1 MQVLA
6 FVDLTNRKLNSTL
19 GGSTLTLPELVQGDE
34 IRIGL
39 RFAEQIEGTATE
51 VTRTLNSLRAS
62 IGLVD
67 ARPTGGTF
75 QLHVDGDPV
84 GSPLAFDATA
94 AQVQAALD
102 AAYTSSVTV
111 TFKDGSWLVDVA
123 NATEANLPITGT
135 SVNLEPSCHVRV
147 RSYLV
152 GSKKR
157 HEIRLIRS
165 PFAATSIFSNILP
178 AMPEIIRIQAGGND
192 NTTEWDEIQA
202 LKISP
207 FFRGTYQLRRGYK
220 RSGELSIEDGAEEIQ
235 EAIAKLA
242 DDGGSFTVTNPS
254 NNTAHITF
262 GGDMG
267 GMSHELLE
275 VEVFSAPPGDPTF
288 VLNLNTAELADAL
301 RAVDNITTAVLE
313 VEMTV
318 EDENDPDTLYTI
330 TPIRVPVRIVRE
342 LNWEGLETAANI
354 DWLRPP
360 HGRTYIPFTED
371 QIITGSQHYVAP
383 VGDGTNTEYTLT
395 HNLGTRDLHVTLRK
409 NDGESAI
416 VDRQFSLD
424 GDDLYISY
432 AVTLDSEDDLT
443 IKFKTPPTT
452 NQYVATITTAGPISA
467 FQAHSHTIEQI
478 EGLHL
483 ILDDLGSRVETLETF
498 IPTAGV
504 SSEDN
509 KQVSVASWELPKIFE
524 VFPTRSTV
532 DADDVVSIEIDKL
545 PRNGGLLPAKYL
557 TGSPTVANT
566 IPTNPSQS
574 TVYQYTDTTKGLAIP
589 GYLGRKGKT
598 IAAPAFY
605 AWDGRG
611 FYQVEKIV
619 DSETVYYPADFSRE
633 LFRIHVNE
641 KQLRFGKT
649 FSLDFSFVAAVFNSN
664 TSVHWGVVIDIGIP
678 QGSPTTPS
686 NISTV
691 NFLPPSLDHSIM
703 LTSVP
708 SAHSFGL
715 RVTRKLEN
723 LLPVYKVDRVLYG
736 ANEVSNTALTTAN
749 FIVRGRLARFDTDN
763 NSPDPR
769 GLVAFNGMDATLGD
783 DQNDTS
789 GEVKFGIAKI

>member
-6 FVDLTNRKLNSTL
+6 FVDLTNRRLNSTL

-39 RFAEQIEGTATE
+39 RFSEQIEGTATE

-123 NATEANLPITGT
+123 DAIEAEYQVTGT

-152 GSKKR
+152 GTKKR

-178 AMPEIIRIQAGGND
+178 AMPAVTRIQAGGSD

-202 LKISP
+202 LKINP
-207 FFRGTYQLRRGYK
+207 YFRGTYQLHRGYK

-235 EAIAKLA
+235 TAIAKLA
-242 DDGGSFTVTNPS
+242 DDGGSFTVTNPA

-262 GGDMG
+262 GGSMG
-267 GMSHELLE
+267 GLPQELLE

-313 VEMTV
+313 VEMTI
-318 EDENDPDTLYTI
+318 EDENDPETLYTI
-330 TPIRVPVRIVRE
+330 TPIRVPVRIIRE

-383 VGDGTNTEYTLT
+383 IGDGTSTEYTLS

-443 IKFKTPPTT
+443 IKFKTPPTA
-452 NQYVATITTAGPISA
+452 NQYVATITTAGPVSA

-478 EGLHL
+478 EGLQL
-483 ILDDLGSRVETLETF
+483 IIEDLGGRMETLETF
-498 IPTAGV
+498 VPTSGI
-504 SSEDN
+504 SSEN
-509 KQVSVASWELPKIFE
+509 ASTQTTVASWELPKIFE
-524 VFPTRSTV
+524 VFPTRATI
-532 DADDVVSIEIDKL
+532 DAEDVVSIELDKL

-557 TGSPTVANT
+557 AGSPTVANT
-566 IPTNPSQS
+566 IPTNPSQNA
-574 TVYQYTDTTKGLAIP
+574 VYSYTDTSKELSIP
-589 GYLGRKGKT
+589 GYLGRKGRNVV
-598 IAAPAFY
+598 APAFY

-611 FYQVEKIV
+611 FYQVEKVI

-641 KQLRFGKT
+641 KQLRLNKT

-664 TSVHWGVVIDIGIP
+664 TSVNWGVAIDIGIP
-678 QGSPTTPS
+678 QGSPTSPS

-691 NFLPPSLDHSIM
+691 NFLPPSLDHSFM

-736 ANEVSNTALTTAN
+736 ATEATDTALTTAN
-749 FIVRGRLARFDTDN
+749 FIVRGRLVRFDTDN
-763 NSPDPR
+763 NSTDPR
-769 GLVAFNGMDATLGD
+769 GLVAFNGMNATLGD
-783 DQNDTS
+783 TS
-789 GEVKFGIAKI
+789 SEDKYGTAKI

>member
-6 FVDLTNRKLNSTL
+6 FVDLTNRRLNSTL

-39 RFAEQIEGTATE
+39 RFSEQIEGTATE
-51 VTRTLNSLRAS
+51 VQRSLRSLRAS

-75 QLHVDGDPV
+75 QLSVNGV
-84 GSPLAFDATA
+84 IAGSPLAFDATA

-102 AAYTSSVTV
+102 AAYTSSVIV
-111 TFKDGSWLVDVA
+111 TFMDGSWLVDVA
-123 NATEANLPITGT
+123 DAIEAEYPITGT

-165 PFAATSIFSNILP
+165 PFAATSAFADILP
-178 AMPEIIRIQAGGND
+178 AMPEVTRIQAGGND

-202 LKISP
+202 LKVSP
-207 FFRGTYQLRRGYK
+207 FFRGTYQIRRGYK

-235 EAIAKLA
+235 EAIQKLA
-242 DDGGSFTVTNPS
+242 DDGGSFTVTNPN

-313 VEMTV
+313 VEMTI
-318 EDENDPDTLYTI
+318 EDENDSDTLYTI
-330 TPIRVPVRIVRE
+330 TPIRVPVRIIRE

-383 VGDGTNTEYTLT
+383 IGDGINAEYTIS

-409 NDGESAI
+409 NDSESAVI
-416 VDRQFSLD
+416 DRQFIID
-424 GDDLYISY
+424 ENDLYVSY
-432 AVTLDSEDDLT
+432 AITLDSEYELT
-443 IKFKTPPTT
+443 IKFKTPPTE
-452 NQYVATITTAGPISA
+452 NQYIATITTAGPASA

-478 EGLHL
+478 EGLYL
-483 ILDDLGSRVETLETF
+483 VLDDLGSRVETLETF
-498 IPTAGV
+498 IPTSA
-504 SSEDN
+504 SSEN
-509 KQVSVASWELPKIFE
+509 ASEQLTVASWELPKIFE
-524 VFPTRSTV
+524 VFPTRATI
-532 DADDVVSIEIDKL
+532 DAEDVVSIELDKL

-557 TGSPTVANT
+557 AGSPTVANT
-566 IPTNPSQS
+566 IPTNPSQNA
-574 TVYQYTDTTKGLAIP
+574 VYSYTDTSKELSIP
-589 GYLGRKGKT
+589 GYLGRKGRNVV
-598 IAAPAFY
+598 APAFY

-611 FYQVEKIV
+611 FYQVEKVI
-619 DSETVYYPADFSRE
+619 DTETVCYPSDFSRE

-641 KQLRFGKT
+641 KQLRYNKT

-664 TSVHWGVVIDIGIP
+664 TSVNWGVVIDIGIP
-678 QGSPTTPS
+678 QGNPTTPS

-691 NFLPPSLDHSIM
+691 NFLPPSLDHSFM

-736 ANEVSNTALTTAN
+736 ATEATDTALTTAN
-749 FIVRGRLARFDTDN
+749 FIVRGRLARFDTDD
-763 NSPDPR
+763 NSSDPR

-783 DQNDTS
+783 EAGGAS
-789 GEVKFGIAKI
+789 GDNTFGTAKI

>member
-1 MQVLA
+1 MQALA
-6 FVDLTNRKLNSTL
+6 FVDLTNRRLNSTI
-19 GGSTLTLPELVQGDE
+19 GGSALTLPELVQGDE
-34 IRIGL
+34 IRLGL
-39 RFAEQIEGTATE
+39 RFTEQIEGTTTE
-51 VTRTLNSLRAS
+51 VQRTLHSIRAS

-75 QLHVDGDPV
+75 QLSVNGTAA
-84 GSPLAFDATA
+84 GSPLPFDATA
-94 AQVQAALD
+94 AQVQTALD
-102 AAYTSSVTV
+102 GAYASAVTV
-111 TFKDGSWLVDVA
+111 TAKDGSWLVDVSDA
-123 NATEANLPITGT
+123 AEADLIVTGT

-157 HEIRLIRS
+157 HEIRLISS
-165 PFAATSIFSNILP
+165 PFAATSNFANILP
-178 AMPEIIRIQAGGND
+178 AQPEIIRIQEGGSD
-192 NTTEWDEIQA
+192 ATTTWDEIQA
-202 LKISP
+202 LKVNP
-207 FFRGTYQLRRGYK
+207 YFRGTYQLRRGYK
-220 RSGELSIEDGAEEIQ
+220 RSGELSIEDGPDEIQ
-235 EAIAKLA
+235 DAIAKLA
-242 DDGGSFTVTNPS
+242 DEDGTFTVTNPT

-262 GGDMG
+262 GGSMG
-267 GMSHELLE
+267 GLSQELLD

-301 RAVDNITTAVLE
+301 RAVENITTAVLE
-313 VEMTV
+313 VEMTI
-318 EDENDPDTLYTI
+318 EDENDPETLYTI

-360 HGRTYIPFTED
+360 HGRTYVPFTEN

-383 VGDGTNTEYTLT
+383 IGDGTNTEYTLT

-452 NQYVATITTAGPISA
+452 NQYVATITTAGPVSA
-467 FQAHSHTIEQI
+467 FQAHTHTIEQI

-498 IPTAGV
+498 VPTAGV
-504 SSEDN
+504 SSETN
-509 KQVSVASWELPKIFE
+509 NQTTVASWELPKIFE

-545 PRNGGLLPAKYL
+545 PRIGGLLPAKYL

-574 TVYQYTDTTKGLAIP
+574 AVYSYTDTSKELSIP
-589 GYLGRKGKT
+589 GYLGRKGRNVS
-598 IAAPAFY
+598 APAFY

-611 FYQVEKIV
+611 FYQVEKINA
-619 DSETVYYPADFSRE
+619 SETVYYPADFSRE

-691 NFLPPSLDHSIM
+691 NFLPPSLDHSFM

-723 LLPVYKVDRVLYG
+723 LLTVYKVDRVLYG
-736 ANEVSNTALTTAN
+736 ATEASDTALTTAN

-769 GLVAFNGMDATLGD
+769 GLVAFDGMASTLGD
-783 DQNDTS
+783 EGTTDS
-789 GEVKFGIAKI
+789 KFGTAKI

>member
-6 FVDLTNRKLNSTL
+6 FVDLTNRRLTSTL
-19 GGSTLTLPELVQGDE
+19 GGSALTLPELVQGDE
-34 IRIGL
+34 IRMGL
-39 RFAEQIEGTATE
+39 RFVEQVEGAATE
-51 VTRTLNSLRAS
+51 VTRTINSLRAS

-75 QLHVDGDPV
+75 QLHVDGDAA
-84 GSPLAFDATA
+84 GSPLPFNASAD
-94 AQVQAALD
+94 QVHAALD
-102 AAYTSSVTV
+102 AAYTSNVTV
-111 TFKDGSWLVDVA
+111 TTKDGSWLVDVT
-123 NATEANLPITGT
+123 NATEADLPITGT

-165 PFAATSIFSNILP
+165 PFASTSIHNDILP
-178 AMPEIIRIQAGGND
+178 AMPEIIRIQAGGSNSVAKW
-192 NTTEWDEIQA
+192 NEIQA
-202 LKISP
+202 LKLNP
-207 FFRGTYQLRRGYK
+207 FFRGTYQIRRGFK

-235 EAIAKLA
+235 EAISKLA
-242 DDGGSFTVTNPS
+242 DEDGEFIVTNPT

-262 GGDMG
+262 AGESMEGKGHD
-267 GMSHELLE
+267 LLE

-288 VLNLNTAELADAL
+288 VLNLNTAELAEAL
-301 RAVDNITTAVLE
+301 RAVDNITTAILE
-313 VEMTV
+313 VELTIQ
-318 EDENDPDTLYTI
+318 DENDEDTLYTI

-360 HGRTYIPFTED
+360 HGRTYIPFTEN

-383 VGDGTNTEYTLT
+383 IGDGENTEYTLT
-395 HNLGTRDLHVTLRK
+395 HNLGTSDLHVTVRK
-409 NDGESAI
+409 N
-416 VDRQFSLD
+416 
-424 GDDLYISY
+424 GDDLAIIQPAS
-432 AVTLDSEDDLT
+432 VKLDSEDDLT
-443 IKFKTPPTT
+443 ITFPSAPAT
-452 NQYVATITTAGPISA
+452 NAYVVTITTAGPISA
-467 FQAHSHTIEQI
+467 FQAHTHTTAQI
-478 EGLHL
+478 EGLNL
-483 ILDDLGSRVETLETF
+483 VLEDLGGRVQTLETLV
-498 IPTAGV
+498 PTTGV
-504 SSEDN
+504 ASD
-509 KQVSVASWELPKIFE
+509 KTTTQTTVASWELPKIFE

-532 DADDVVSIEIDKL
+532 DAEDVVSIEIDKL

>member
-6 FVDLTNRKLNSTL
+6 FVDLTNRRLTSTL
-19 GGSTLTLPELVQGDE
+19 GGSALTLPELVQGDE
-34 IRIGL
+34 IRMGL
-39 RFAEQIEGTATE
+39 RFVEQVEGAATE
-51 VTRTLNSLRAS
+51 VTRTINSLRAS

-75 QLHVDGDPV
+75 QLHVDGDAA
-84 GSPLAFDATA
+84 GSPLPFNASAD
-94 AQVQAALD
+94 QVHAALD
-102 AAYTSSVTV
+102 AAYTSNVTV
-111 TFKDGSWLVDVA
+111 TTKDGSWLVDVT
-123 NATEANLPITGT
+123 NATEADLPITGT

-165 PFAATSIFSNILP
+165 PFASTSIHNDILP
-178 AMPEIIRIQAGGND
+178 AMPEIIRIQAGGSNSVAKW
-192 NTTEWDEIQA
+192 NEIQA
-202 LKISP
+202 LKLNP
-207 FFRGTYQLRRGYK
+207 FFRGTYQIRRGFK

-235 EAIAKLA
+235 EAISKLA
-242 DDGGSFTVTNPS
+242 DEDGEFIVTNPT

-262 GGDMG
+262 AGESMEGKGHD
-267 GMSHELLE
+267 LLE

-288 VLNLNTAELADAL
+288 VLNLNTAELAEAL
-301 RAVDNITTAVLE
+301 RAVDNITTAILE
-313 VEMTV
+313 VELTIQ
-318 EDENDPDTLYTI
+318 DENDEDTLYTI

-360 HGRTYIPFTED
+360 HGRTYIPFTEN

-383 VGDGTNTEYTLT
+383 IGDGENTEYTLN
-395 HNLGTRDLHVTLRK
+395 HNLGTSDLHVTVRK
-409 NDGESAI
+409 N
-416 VDRQFSLD
+416 
-424 GDDLYISY
+424 GDDLAIIQPAS
-432 AVTLDSEDDLT
+432 VKLDSEDDLT
-443 IKFKTPPTT
+443 ITFPSAPAT
-452 NQYVATITTAGPISA
+452 NAYVVTITTAGPISA
-467 FQAHSHTIEQI
+467 FQAHTHTTAQI
-478 EGLHL
+478 EGLNL
-483 ILDDLGSRVETLETF
+483 VLEDLGGRVQTLETLV
-498 IPTAGV
+498 PTTGV
-504 SSEDN
+504 ASD
-509 KQVSVASWELPKIFE
+509 KTTTQTTVASWELPKIFE

-532 DADDVVSIEIDKL
+532 DAEDVVSIEIDKL

-611 FYQVEKIV
+611 FYQVEKII

-736 ANEVSNTALTTAN
+736 ANEVSDTALTTAN

>member
-1 MQVLA
+1 MQALA
-6 FVDLTNRKLNSTL
+6 FVDLTNRRLNSTL
-19 GGSTLTLPELVQGDE
+19 GGSALTLPDLVQGDE

-39 RFAEQIEGTATE
+39 RFSQQVEGSTTE

-111 TFKDGSWLVDVA
+111 TYKDGSWLVDVA
-123 NATEANLPITGT
+123 NATEADLPITGT

-152 GSKKR
+152 GAKKR

-165 PFAATSIFSNILP
+165 PFAATSIFSNIVP
-178 AMPEIIRIQAGGND
+178 AMPEIVRVQEGGSQG
-192 NTTEWDEIQA
+192 TTTWDEIQA
-202 LKISP
+202 LKINP
-207 FFRGTYQLRRGYK
+207 NFRGSYQIRRGYK

-235 EAIAKLA
+235 AAIAKLA
-242 DDGGSFTVTNPS
+242 DEDGTLTVTNPS

-262 GGDMG
+262 GGS
-267 GMSHELLE
+267 MSGLTFDLLE
-275 VEVFSAPPGDPTF
+275 VEVVAAPPGDPTF

-313 VEMTV
+313 VEMTL
-318 EDENDPDTLYTI
+318 EDENDPDTLYTV
-330 TPIRVPVRIVRE
+330 TPIRVPVRIIRE

-360 HGRTYIPFTED
+360 HGRTYVPFTEN

-383 VGDGTNTEYTLT
+383 IGDGTNTEYTLT

-443 IKFKTPPTT
+443 IKFKTPPTA
-452 NQYVATITTAGPISA
+452 NQYVATITTAGPVSA
-467 FQAHSHTIEQI
+467 FQAHTHTIEQI
-478 EGLHL
+478 EGLQL
-483 ILDDLGSRVETLETF
+483 IIEDLGGRVETLETF
-498 IPTAGV
+498 VPTSGII
-504 SSEDN
+504 SEN
-509 KQVSVASWELPKIFE
+509 STAQTTVASWELPKIFE
-524 VFPTRSTV
+524 VFPTRATIE
-532 DADDVVSIEIDKL
+532 ADDVVSIEIDKL
-545 PRNGGLLPAKYL
+545 PRNGGLLPAKHL

-574 TVYQYTDTTKGLAIP
+574 AVYHYTDTTKELAIP
-589 GYLGRKGKT
+589 GYLGRKGKN

-611 FYQVEKIV
+611 FYQVEKVIN
-619 DSETVYYPADFSRE
+619 SESVYYPADFSRE

-641 KQLRFGKT
+641 KQLRLNKT

-664 TSVHWGVVIDIGIP
+664 TSVHWGVAIDIGIP
-678 QGSPTTPS
+678 QGSPSTPS

-691 NFLPPSLDHSIM
+691 NFLPPSLDHSFM

-736 ANEVSNTALTTAN
+736 ATEASDTTLTTAN
-749 FIVRGRLARFDTDN
+749 FIVRGRLVRFDTDN

-769 GLVAFNGMDATLGD
+769 GLVAFNGMGATLGED
-783 DQNDTS
+783 GGGSSDT
-789 GEVKFGIAKI
+789 KYGIAKI

>member
-34 IRIGL
+34 VRIGL
-39 RFAEQIEGTATE
+39 RFSEQIEGTATE
-51 VTRTLNSLRAS
+51 VSRTLNSLRAS

-67 ARPTGGTF
+67 ARPTAGTF
-75 QLHVDGDPV
+75 QLYVDGDAA

-94 AQVQAALD
+94 AQVKTALEEV
-102 AAYTSSVTV
+102 YSSTATV

-123 NATEANLPITGT
+123 DATEAQLTITGT
-135 SVNLEPSCHVRV
+135 SVSLEPTAHVRV

-152 GSKKR
+152 GSKTR

-165 PFAATSIFSNILP
+165 PLASTSTFSNILP
-178 AMPEIIRIQAGGND
+178 AMPEITRIQAGGND
-192 NTTEWDEIQA
+192 NTTIWPEIQA
-202 LKISP
+202 LKVNP
-207 FFRGTYQLRRGYK
+207 FFRGSFQIRRSYK
-220 RSGELSIEDGAEEIQ
+220 KSGELSIEDGAEEIQ

-242 DDGGSFTVTNPS
+242 DDGGSFTVTNPN

-262 GGDMG
+262 GGDMEG
-267 GMSHELLE
+267 IGYDLLE

-318 EDENDPDTLYTI
+318 EDENNPNTLYTI
-330 TPIRVPVRIVRE
+330 TPIRVPVRIIRE
-342 LNWEGLETAANI
+342 LNWEGLEAAANI

-383 VGDGTNTEYTLT
+383 IGNGTSTEYTLT

-424 GDDLYISY
+424 GEDLYVSY

-443 IKFKTPPTT
+443 IKFKTPPTA

-467 FQAHSHTIEQI
+467 FQAHNHAIEQI
-478 EGLHL
+478 EGLSL
-483 ILDDLGSRVETLETF
+483 LLDDLGSRVETLEAF
-498 IPTAGV
+498 VPTAGI
-504 SSEDN
+504 SSESS
-509 KQVSVASWELPKIFE
+509 KQTTVASWELPKIFE
-524 VFPTRSTV
+524 VFPTRATV

-557 TGSPTVANT
+557 TGSLTVANT
-566 IPTNPSQS
+566 IPTSPSQS
-574 TVYQYTDTTKGLAIP
+574 AVYHYTDTTKELVIP
-589 GYLGRKGKT
+589 GYLGRKGKN
-598 IAAPAFY
+598 ISAPAFY

-611 FYQVEKIV
+611 FYQVEKII
-619 DSETVYYPADFSRE
+619 DSESVYYPSDFSRE

-641 KQLRFGKT
+641 KQLRLNKT
-649 FSLDFSFVAAVFNSN
+649 LSLDFSFVSAVFNSN

-678 QGSPTTPS
+678 QGTPTTPS
-686 NISTV
+686 NIAQV
-691 NFLPPSLDHSIM
+691 NFLPPSLDHSFM

-736 ANEVSNTALTTAN
+736 ATEASDTALTTAN

-769 GLVAFNGMDATLGD
+769 GLVAFNGMDAELGED
-783 DQNDTS
+783 GGSASDIKYGT
-789 GEVKFGIAKI
+789 AKI

>member
-39 RFAEQIEGTATE
+39 RFSEQIEGTATE

-62 IGLVD
+62 IGFVD
-67 ARPTGGTF
+67 ARSTGGTF

-94 AQVQAALD
+94 AQVQSALD

-123 NATEANLPITGT
+123 NAAEADLPITGT

-178 AMPEIIRIQAGGND
+178 AMPEVIRIQAGGND

-242 DDGGSFTVTNPS
+242 DDGGSFTVSNPS

-262 GGDMG
+262 GGSMG
-267 GMSHELLE
+267 GLPQELLE

-313 VEMTV
+313 VEMTI

-360 HGRTYIPFTED
+360 HGRTYVPFTED

-383 VGDGTNTEYTLT
+383 IGDGTNTEYTLT
-395 HNLGTRDLHVTLRK
+395 HNLGTRDLHVTVRK
-409 NDGESAI
+409 NGGDIAI
-416 VDRQFSLD
+416 IEPS
-424 GDDLYISY
+424 S
-432 AVTLDSEDDLT
+432 VTLDSEDDLT
-443 IKFKTPPTT
+443 ITFPTAPAT
-452 NQYVATITTAGPISA
+452 NAYVVTITTAGPISA
-467 FQAHSHTIEQI
+467 FQTHSHTIEQI

-483 ILDDLGSRVETLETF
+483 ILDDLGSRVQTLENF
-498 IPTAGV
+498 IPTAGI
-504 SSEDN
+504 SSEIN
-509 KQVSVASWELPKIFE
+509 NQTSVASWELPKIFE

-532 DADDVVSIEIDKL
+532 DADDVVSIEADKL

-557 TGSPTVANT
+557 AESPSVANT
-566 IPTNPSQS
+566 IPTAPSQGA
-574 TVYQYTDTTKGLAIP
+574 VYHYTDTTKGLQLP

-611 FYQVEKIV
+611 FYQVEKIR
-619 DSETVYYPADFSRE
+619 DSETVYYPSDFSRE

-641 KQLRFGKT
+641 KQLRVGKT
-649 FSLDFSFVAAVFNSN
+649 FALDFSFVAAVFNSN
-664 TSVHWGVVIDIGIP
+664 TSVHWGVVLDIGIP

-686 NISTV
+686 NIATV
-691 NFLPPSLDHSIM
+691 NFLEPSLDHSIM

-708 SAHSFGL
+708 SAHAFGL
-715 RVTRKLEN
+715 RVTRKLDDMAS
-723 LLPVYKVDRVLYG
+723 VYKVDRVLYG
-736 ANEVSNTALTTAN
+736 ASEASSTVLTTAN

-783 DQNDTS
+783 EGGDSS
-789 GEVKFGIAKI
+789 GAMKYGTAKI